1 MLKEAAP
8 RKGFFEYAEF
18 QRLRQEL
25 PEYLRPVATMGYYTG
40 MRLGEILT
48 ICWDSVD
55 LKGGEIRLNAG
66 ETKNDESRTIPLL
79 SELREMLKIER
90 EKNPDA
96 EFVFIRSHQPIGSF
110 YKAWKSACDRAKLPG
125 LLFHDF
131 RRTGVRNLV
140 RAGVPERV
148 AMAISGHKTQAV
160 FKRYN
165 IVSGRDL
172 KDAATKLESYL
183 GKQRRTKPVAARRR
197 PNRDNSG
204 TIGHAAPPAEKR
216 ARVN

>member
-1 MLKEAAP
+1 
-8 RKGFFEYAEF
+8 
-18 QRLRQEL
+18 
-25 PEYLRPVATMGYYTG
+25 
-40 MRLGEILT
+40 
-48 ICWDSVD
+48 
-55 LKGGEIRLNAG
+55 
-66 ETKNDESRTIPLL
+66 
-79 SELREMLKIER
+79 MLKIER

-96 EFVFIRSHQPIGSF
+96 EFVFIRSHQPISSF

-165 IVSGRDL
+165 IVSGRDI
-172 KDAATKLESYL
+172 KDAPTKLESYM
-183 GKQRRTKPVAARRR
+183 GKQKVAKPVAPRRR
-197 PNRDNSG
+197 RNGDISG
-204 TIGHAAPPAEKR
+204 TIGQPALPSEKQTP
-216 ARVN
+216 VNY